1 MYGTTVRQ
9 FAAAAC
15 PPGYT
20 GVSVT
25 VCDRS
30 SHADMSFKVQCDGNT
45 FYDQTIGWASEY
57 NTGVYR
63 VPCNAVQWYASNTD
77 WIWGLPYTVRVRA
90 NYPNGTNTWPDCVLH
105 NRDADQSETA
115 LLRGALSSAKD
126 GNGTKPLGRRDRD

>member
-1 MYGTTVRQ
+1 MRQ

-63 VPCNAVQWYASNTD
+63 VPCNAVQWYASNND

-90 NYPNGTNTWPDCVLH
+90 IYPNGTDPNLDCVLH
-105 NRDADQSETA
+105 NADQSETA
-115 LLRGALSSAKD
+115 LLRGTFKLSSAKD
-126 GNGTKPLGRRDRD
+126 ANSTNPLGRRDRD